1 MRGRRVVSRQRPEP
15 VPGERTAAQPA
26 GAADAAD
33 RPDTEP
39 LAHTCEGLPF
49 SERYGDVYASRA
61 GAAGQAREVFL
72 RGCGL
77 LGEQAAWHGRR
88 QFVVLETGFGLGT
101 NFLAT
106 WQAWRADPKRP
117 EILHYVALELH
128 PVRAQD
134 LLRECPEPAWRELAA
149 DLAAQWPPAMRGLHP
164 LHLDGGRVRL
174 LLALGDALTL
184 LRQLELGADA
194 MFLDGFAPSR
204 NPRMW
209 SRELMLEVAR
219 VGRPAARVAS
229 YTVAREV
236 REALQAAGFEVQ
248 RLPGYG
254 GKAQRLQGVLR
265 SPPADSRARAPRASA
280 GRAMVIGAGLA
291 GSACAEALAGRGWSV
306 QVLDAHGAAAGTS
319 GLAAGLAHLR
329 PAAAEDRLARLTR
342 AGVGWLRAGLPA
354 GPRVAL
360 SSGDGVLMAAGE
372 PRRAALQAQAA
383 DWPPQFLRRLGP
395 ADAAD
400 CAGLAQAPPAW
411 WTAGT
416 SVAAGALCAAWMDHP
431 RIELRAGLAVQRL
444 RHDPDSGTW
453 QALDG
458 DGHVLAQAESCVLAC
473 AADGARLLHASG
485 LHGPHGVPRLR
496 SQRGQGFVV
505 PASALPGLRGLRC
518 GVMAGS
524 YALPLPPAAVAARGL
539 DARQAWL
546 FVGATHEH
554 PQQPELSRQQVWEHV
569 GDGLRAWMGTA
580 SWPACPPPQA
590 SAFRGERAVAGD
602 RLPLAGEWPH
612 AATGG
617 GLYLSLAMGSRGL
630 LLSALAAQCIV
641 SRIEGEPAPL
651 ERDLLEAIDP
661 LRPALRRNTL
671 PA

>member
-1 MRGRRVVSRQRPEP
+1 MRRRRVASPQLPEP
-15 VPGERTAAQPA
+15 AAQA
-26 GAADAAD
+26 HGETGAAPAP
-33 RPDTEP
+33 RTEP
-39 LAHTCEGLPF
+39 LAHTPEGLPF

-77 LGEQAAWHGRR
+77 LGEHAAWRGRR

-106 WQAWRADPKRP
+106 WQAWRADPARP
-117 EILHYVALELH
+117 RLLHYVALELH

-134 LLRECPEPAWRELAA
+134 LLRECPEPAMRELATE
-149 DLAAQWPPAMRGLHP
+149 LAAQWPPAMRGLHP
-164 LHLDGGRVRL
+164 LQLDGGRVRL
-174 LLALGDALTL
+174 LLVLGDALSM

-209 SRELMLEVAR
+209 SPELLCELAR
-219 VGRPAARVAS
+219 VGRPGARAAS

-236 REALQAAGFEVQ
+236 REGLQAAGFELR

-254 GKAQRLQGVLR
+254 GKAQRLEAVLR
-265 SPPADSRARAPRASA
+265 SRPADSRARAARASA
-280 GRAMVIGAGLA
+280 GSAMVIGAGLA
-291 GSACAEALAGRGWSV
+291 GSACAKALADRGWSV
-306 QVLDAHGAAAGTS
+306 QVLDAHGVAAGTS

-342 AGVGWLRAGLPA
+342 AGVGWLRASLSDR
-354 GPRVAL
+354 GPEAL
-360 SSGDGVLMAAGE
+360 CAGDGVLMAAGE

-383 DWPPQFLRRLGP
+383 DWPPEFLRWLGP
-395 ADAAD
+395 ADAAG
-400 CAGLAQAPPAW
+400 CAGLAQAPSAW

-416 SVAAGALCAAWMDHP
+416 SVAAGALCSAWLEQP
-431 RIELRAGLAVQRL
+431 GIELLETRVVQRL
-444 RHDPDSGTW
+444 RHDPDSGMW
-453 QALDG
+453 QALDA
-458 DGHVLAQAESCVLAC
+458 DANLLAQAESCVLAC

-485 LHGPHGVPRLR
+485 LRGPHGVPRLR
-496 SQRGQGFVV
+496 SQWGQGFVV
-505 PASALPGLRGLRC
+505 PAAALPGLRGLRC
-518 GVMAGS
+518 GVMAGT
-524 YALPLPPAAVAARGL
+524 YALPLPPAAVAAQGL
-539 DARQAWL
+539 DARQPWL

-554 PQQPELSRQQVWEHV
+554 PQQPALSQQQVWEHV
-569 GDGLRAWMGTA
+569 GAGLQAWSGPGE
-580 SWPACPPPQA
+580 WPTRPPPQA
-590 SAFRGERAVAGD
+590 LPFRGERAVAGD

-612 AATGG
+612 AATRG

-651 ERDLLEAIDP
+651 ERDLLESIDP

-671 PA
+671 PKE